1 MVARRNLFPVANSDL
16 HNRAANRDLAA
27 RDPFTALQ
35 SEMMRFFDDLRRGVE
50 DPLAQIGPDM
60 TAPRID
66 VQEDSSNLYVVA
78 ELPGM
83 TENDVELTY
92 NDGVLRIAGEKRVEH
107 TDSGESDRQ
116 VHVTERSYGRF
127 ERQIPLSRAINEEQI
142 NASFRDGVLTITLPK
157 AEEGQQGRR
166 IEVQR
171 AA

>member
-1 MVARRNLFPVANSDL
+1 MVVRRSLFPVANSDL

-50 DPLAQIGPDM
+50 DPSTQLGPGVM
-60 TAPRID
+60 APRVD
-66 VQEDSSNLYVVA
+66 VQEDNANLYVVA

-83 TENDVELTY
+83 SENDVELTY
-92 NDGVLRIAGEKRVEH
+92 NDGVLRIAGEKRAEH
-107 TDSGESDRQ
+107 EDSDEDRQ
-116 VHVTERSYGRF
+116 IHVTERSYGRF
-127 ERQIPLSRAINEEQI
+127 ERQIPLNRAINEEQI
-142 NASFRDGVLTITLPK
+142 NASFKDGVLTVTLPK
-157 AEEGQQGRR
+157 AEEDQQGRR

>member
-1 MVARRNLFPVANSDL
+1 MAVRRNLFPMANSDL
-16 HNRAANRDLAA
+16 HNRAANRNLAE

-35 SEMMRFFDDLRRGVE
+35 SEMMRFFDDLRRGVN
-50 DPLAQIGPDM
+50 DPAPQLGLGAV
-60 TAPRID
+60 APRLDI
-66 VQEDSSNLYVVA
+66 QEDDQNLYVVA

-92 NDGVLRIAGEKRVEH
+92 NEGVLRIAGEKRAEH
-107 TDSGESDRQ
+107 GDSDDDRQ

-127 ERQIPLSRAINEEQI
+127 ERQIPLNRSINEDQI
-142 NASFRDGVLTITLPK
+142 NAAFKDGVLTVTLPK
-157 AEEGQQGRR
+157 AEEEQQGRR